1 MEDRRREGDLYVP
14 SRTLK
19 GQRTVVC
26 FYLNYHLVLI
36 TKLRHRCMTGPIP
49 DRLEAPCRSNATKW
63 EYNVLEFNGEADHVH
78 LLLALTPKVLPSA
91 FVYNQKTVT
100 SRLLR
105 KEFADHLN
113 RYYWG
118 KPVLRSR
125 SYCILTV
132 GGAPLSMPAQY
143 IEQQESA
150 VIGPGCRK
158 SRRRN
163 TGAPF
168 CGRVESGAAEDR

>member
-125 SYCILTV
+125 SYCV
-132 GGAPLSMPAQY
+132 SAPLTPPSHAWRRADIVWAMEGL
-143 IEQQESA
+143 I
-150 VIGPGCRK
+150 IGVGQPERA
-158 SRRRN
+158 
-163 TGAPF
+163 T
-168 CGRVESGAAEDR
+168 VL